1 MAGGRVA
8 FDSVAP
14 GGVHKLALQATRVG
28 WLDEVAQDLLLA
40 GWQLVQSLVVTV
52 LAVLAY
58 LLARKADKTFREV
71 EDLAGYL
78 ADRLRPTLRKG
89 TKLTSREQEVLA
101 LIGEGAL
108 TDAELGERLHVAPAT
123 AKTHVR
129 TLLRKLDVHRRQ
141 DLVVVAF
148 LLRASSSSSDP
159 PRRG

>member
-1 MAGGRVA
+1 M
-8 FDSVAP
+8 
-14 GGVHKLALQATRVG
+14 
-28 WLDEVAQDLLLA
+28 
-40 GWQLVQSLVVTV
+40 QSLVVTV

-129 TLLRKLDVHRRQ
+129 TLLRPEY
-141 DLVVVAF
+141 LVCECCKP
-148 LLRASSSSSDP
+148 LQWSDRSRP
-159 PRRG
+159 EATNLTSPGGSTTSCSNIRNAERPNITGRS